1 MTSSIKAIIPGA
13 TKCCTEMK
21 NFDQYEEPFNSKS
34 YFQRRNVKTIK
45 VNNKI
50 VHHLRN
56 EQRKFVF
63 LVKIAPEKF
72 ISFLKA

>member
-1 MTSSIKAIIPGA
+1 
-13 TKCCTEMK
+13 MK
-21 NFDQYEEPFNSKS
+21 NFGQYEEPFNSKS

-56 EQRKFVF
+56 EQKKFVF
-63 LVKIAPEKF
+63 PVKIAPEKF